1 MEQDNVHIQEDY
13 TSIIHKVYS
22 CKFNTCLCSVFVI
35 VGFFFQLL
43 QSSTSESQS
52 SAEALKSVLHKKP
65 LDMRESKWI
74 LNIPK

>member
-1 MEQDNVHIQEDY
+1 MYIFKKTTPVSSTKY
-13 TSIIHKVYS
+13 TLVSLTHV
-22 CKFNTCLCSVFVI
+22 CSLFVI

-65 LDMRESKWI
+65 LDMRESTSA
-74 LNIPK
+74 LV